1 MDERLLHPCTDLWL
15 GRKEDLLHQ
24 GRTLKAFRKQAKL
37 TQEALAERIE
47 ISVRHLSDIENG
59 KSDPSL
65 TISRRWLKVTEIS
78 TLQHIS
84 YLLFNQ

>member
-1 MDERLLHPCTDLWL
+1 MEERILPTYSNLWVK
-15 GRKEDLLHQ
+15 RKEDLLQQ
-24 GRTLKAFRKQAKL
+24 GKTLKQFRKQAKL
-37 TQEALAERIE
+37 TQEVLAERIE

-65 TISRRWLKVTEIS
+65 TISKRWLKVTGIS

-84 YLLFNQ
+84 YLLLS